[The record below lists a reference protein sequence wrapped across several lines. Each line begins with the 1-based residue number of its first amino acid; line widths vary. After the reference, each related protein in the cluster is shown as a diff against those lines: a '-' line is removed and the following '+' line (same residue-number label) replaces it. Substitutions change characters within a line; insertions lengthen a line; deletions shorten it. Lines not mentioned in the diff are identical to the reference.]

1 MGERRHNRCR
11 LVIMG
16 APDENRRRGVDQIS
30 GALSGGDVAALILWP
45 GDFGQIEFQKCC
57 ESVVPMARASD
68 VAVIVAGDS
77 RVAAVSG
84 ADGLHIEDK
93 AELAEHLG
101 RGSRFRIIGAGGA
114 KNRHEALGLGELRP
128 DYIFF
133 GRFGYDTEPEPHP
146 RNLTLGRWW
155 AELVEIPCIVMAGST
170 IDSLNAV
177 AAGGAE
183 FAAASAAI
191 FTGRL
196 GPDEAVRRANRL
208 LDENAPD
215 LKAPT

>member
-1 MGERRHNRCR
+1 MKT
-11 LVIMG
+11 
-16 APDENRRRGVDQIS
+16 

-45 GDFGQIEFQKCC
+45 GDFGQIKFQKCC

-68 VAVIVAGDS
+68 VAGES
-77 RVAAVSG
+77 RIAAVSG

-114 KNRHEALGLGELRP
+114 KIGAGGAKNRYEALELGELRP

-215 LKAPT
+215 LKAPA